1 MDVLKHITLFDKLS
15 RDVVD
20 FDASLFRAREMGLEV
35 KILCKSGKPSTRTR
49 DDADG
54 NQFDRLKGASFGTNV
69 ARVDDGIA
77 LTVIHVQFSPSL
89 LGLSLQT
96 TLV

>member
-54 NQFDRLKGASFGTNV
+54 NQFDRLKGESFGTD
-69 ARVDDGIA
+69 ATRVDDVIA
-77 LTVIHVQFSPSL
+77 PDGDLRAVFPSL
-89 LGLSLQT
+89 MRLSLKT